1 MIPYQRLD
9 QAVPMEI
16 PLESEE
22 EGKAPTVSE
31 ARAKFDQVEGVPP
44 KKVSRM
50 EIQPV
55 GPAAA
60 PLAPKVLAKPKAP
73 VPTPVPE
80 TMPRKVV
87 PPVKK
92 PAQPKSPSPRLLIIL
107 LHDLHGVKPI
117 AVRMAKTMCRVL
129 AIFTAIVLK
138 EEAVHIDELN
148 EKLFEVGKV

>member
-9 QAVPMEI
+9 QPVPMEI

-80 TMPRKVV
+80 TMLRKVV

-92 PAQPKSPSPRLLIIL
+92 PIQPKSPSPRLLIIL
-107 LHDLHGVKPI
+107 LHDLHCVKPN
-117 AVRMAKTMCRVL
+117 AVGMANTQSTGFRTFSRNFAKRSMAK
-129 AIFTAIVLK
+129 I
-138 EEAVHIDELN
+138 
-148 EKLFEVGKV
+148 EKK